1 MRRPTRSLALMLALG
16 LLIPAL
22 GHAATWEL
30 DPAHS
35 SIGFAIRHMMI
46 STVRGQFRTFTGKA
60 VGDPASPGAASIE
73 ASIDAA
79 SIDTGNEKRDA
90 HLKTADFLDVEKF
103 PKITFKSKRIEPA
116 GAGKAKVTGDLTLHG
131 VTKQVVLD
139 VEGPTPV
146 IKDPMGNTK
155 AGAHAT
161 TKINRKDFGIVW
173 NKAMDGG
180 GLMVGDEIDITIDVE
195 AVKTGD

>member
-1 MRRPTRSLALMLALG
+1 MRRITPSIVLGLALLTPVPG
-16 LLIPAL
+16 WT
-22 GHAATWEL
+22 ATWEA

-35 SIGFAIRHMMI
+35 QVGFAIRHMMI
-46 STVRGQFRTFTGKA
+46 ATVRGQFRTFAAKA
-60 VGDPASPGAASIE
+60 TGDPTAPAQATIE
-73 ASIDAA
+73 ATIDAK

-90 HLKTADFLDVEKF
+90 HLKTADFLDVEKY
-103 PKITFKSKRIEPA
+103 PTITFKSKKIEAA

-131 VTKQVVLD
+131 VTKEVVLD

-173 NKAMDGG
+173 NKSLDGG
-180 GLMVGDEIDITIDVE
+180 GLMVGDEIDVTIDIE
-195 AVKTGD
+195 AVKKSD

>member
-1 MRRPTRSLALMLALG
+1 MRRISPSILLG
-16 LLIPAL
+16 LVLRAPVP
-22 GHAATWEL
+22 GWTATWEA

-35 SIGFAIRHMMI
+35 QVGFAIRHMMI
-46 STVRGQFRTFTGKA
+46 STVRGQFRTFTA
-60 VGDPASPGAASIE
+60 TATGDPTAPAKATIE
-73 ASIDAA
+73 ATIDAA

-103 PKITFKSKRIEPA
+103 PTITFKSKKIEA
-116 GAGKAKVTGDLTLHG
+116 GSAGHTKVTGDLTLHG
-131 VTKQVVLD
+131 MTKEVVLD

-173 NKAMDGG
+173 NKSMDGG
-180 GLMVGDEIDITIDVE
+180 GLMVGDDIDITIDVE
-195 AVKTGD
+195 AVKKGE